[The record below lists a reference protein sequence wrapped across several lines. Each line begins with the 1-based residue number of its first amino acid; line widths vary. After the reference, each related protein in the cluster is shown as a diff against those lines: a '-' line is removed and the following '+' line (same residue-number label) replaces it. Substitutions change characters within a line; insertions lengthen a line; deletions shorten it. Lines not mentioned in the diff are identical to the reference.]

1 MIVVDGRTD
10 REKLVELL
18 RVGGECTE
26 LDFKER
32 VDLGDAEQKLNF
44 VKDAIS
50 MYNRYPGGYLVVGA
64 TDEGEPSEICGDM
77 DWGQLDG
84 AKLADLVSK
93 YVDVTLCPISA
104 LHELDGH
111 AYRLICFKSPEDA
124 PLIPFSKLGQYKNPK
139 TGRQEVVF
147 RPGDIIRRD
156 GAQNR
161 PIEDSQWGEILRRHD
176 EIVREDE
183 SKRINLLV
191 DRLTAALEGRGKTP
205 PLVPGMDDASLA
217 RTLAACFENGETA
230 GLERFVVRLSSSGSP
245 SKGDLV
251 GLTAMASYSLLYK
264 MDDLFKSSLD
274 ALYGIYAGIDEA
286 PGGTALDKTD
296 IAVAIY
302 EIGAMATALGRWGKI
317 LPLVGRRSP
326 AKGNIF
332 FASWLRD
339 CQVHFSN
346 SDRSD
351 DKGASQ
357 LISLALLHIK
367 GHPVVMPILDLQD
380 QDSVE
385 RAGADGFED
394 LILNSLCS
402 FDFLYNVCMFATSES
417 NEVIL
422 CQSYP
427 ACIGFSEDRIRAAM
441 MTVFGDY
448 EEPRRMLLPG
458 LSDSEIARAVKSAYT
473 FAAKQSEH
481 SGRLLWGL
489 GLSSTIGRFLGAH
502 GDRPRE
508 REELGQKG

>member
-124 PLIPFSKLGQYKNPK
+124 LLIPFSKMGQYKNPK

-161 PIEDSQWGEILRRHD
+161 PVEYSQWGEILRRHD

-205 PLVPGMDDASLA
+205 PLVPGVDDASLA
-217 RTLAACFENGETA
+217 RTLAACFENGEIA
-230 GLERFVVRLSSSGSP
+230 KLERFVAQLSSSRSP
-245 SKGDLV
+245 SEGDLV
-251 GLTAMASYSLLYK
+251 GITAMASYSLLYK
-264 MDDLFKSSLD
+264 IDDLFKSSLG
-274 ALYGIYAGIDEA
+274 ALYGIYAGIDGA
-286 PGGTALDKTD
+286 LGRTALDKTD

-302 EIGAMATALGRWGKI
+302 EIGAMATALGRWDKI
-317 LPLVGRRSP
+317 LPLVGRGSP
-326 AKGNIF
+326 AKGGF
-332 FASWLRD
+332 FYASWLRD
-339 CQVHFSN
+339 CQVYFTK

-367 GHPVVMPILDLQD
+367 GHPVVMPILDLQN
-380 QDSVE
+380 Q
-385 RAGADGFED
+385 
-394 LILNSLCS
+394 
-402 FDFLYNVCMFATSES
+402 TST
-417 NEVIL
+417 
-422 CQSYP
+422 
-427 ACIGFSEDRIRAAM
+427 M
-441 MTVFGDY
+441 M
-448 EEPRRMLLPG
+448 
-458 LSDSEIARAVKSAYT
+458 
-473 FAAKQSEH
+473 
-481 SGRLLWGL
+481 
-489 GLSSTIGRFLGAH
+489 
-502 GDRPRE
+502 
-508 REELGQKG
+508 